1 MMGFATVGAEPDVG
15 VEIGVGG
22 LVAEIGADEFI
33 EVAALFAL
41 GLGGRA
47 EEESESDRCWPMSAP
62 LGCQKECFAR
72 RRVLGFTRRM
82 IDMLVRLYD
91 LPESAGLYA
100 EVAGKGV
107 TLRRARAFEKHSVA
121 AFAKAHFSEKWV
133 SEVEVAMTRQPIT
146 CFIATRDKKIL
157 GFACYDTTQRGFF
170 GPTGVSEDARG
181 LGLGKAL
188 LFKALEGLRDIGYAY
203 AIIGGVGPK
212 EFYAKNCG
220 AIEIP
225 GSDPGTYIDLLP

>member
-1 MMGFATVGAEPDVG
+1 
-15 VEIGVGG
+15 
-22 LVAEIGADEFI
+22 
-33 EVAALFAL
+33 
-41 GLGGRA
+41 
-47 EEESESDRCWPMSAP
+47 
-62 LGCQKECFAR
+62 
-72 RRVLGFTRRM
+72 M

-91 LPESAGLYA
+91 LPDATDLYGK
-100 EVAGKGV
+100 VAASGV
-107 TLRRARAFEKHSVA
+107 TLRRARAFEKHTVA
-121 AFAKAHFSEKWV
+121 AFTKANFSEKWV
-133 SEVEVAMTRQPIT
+133 SEVEVAMTRQPIS
-146 CFIATRDKKIL
+146 CFIATRDKEIL
-157 GFACYDTTQRGFF
+157 GFACYETTRRGFF
-170 GPTGVSEDARG
+170 GPTGVSEKARG